1 MICNVLVF
9 VTLKLFERIILDMRS
24 GVLPRKT
31 KEKLMSDLTKKLY
44 ELSQED
50 LDRISGGPSLD
61 EILKEFGIIFHRS
74 RAHFLPDISN

>member
-1 MICNVLVF
+1 
-9 VTLKLFERIILDMRS
+9 
-24 GVLPRKT
+24 
-31 KEKLMSDLTKKLY
+31 MSDLTKKLY